1 MNFMFRIKDSE
12 DDAMQNWAYYLEDD
26 KYLVSSGGGEQK
38 NRRHDG
44 MTARRMSSSPGGPG
58 GGGTCTS
65 SSVSRLHQD
74 LMMQVM
80 EAAEPLGTTKKQTA
94 AAPGFWIFGRASG
107 RAGDWLV
114 GLFDQDQEQAE
125 SRGRAVLRLP

>member
-12 DDAMQNWAYYLEDD
+12 DDAMQNWAYYRYLEDD
-26 KYLVSSGGGEQK
+26 SQVPSVGGGEQK

-94 AAPGFWIFGRASG
+94 AASAPGRFLDLWAGE
-107 RAGDWLV
+107 RAG
-114 GLFDQDQEQAE
+114 
-125 SRGRAVLRLP
+125 GRLACGPI